1 MLLND
6 IENLINQATQT
17 LQQADEKITQLIQ
30 CDLLEKCDFN
40 KIYNILLLLKEIEFN
55 VKGEN

>member
-6 IENLINQATQT
+6 IENLINQAAQT
-17 LQQADEKITQLIQ
+17 LQQADDKIVQAINTN
-30 CDLLEKCDFN
+30 LLEKCDFN

-55 VKGEN
+55 IKGEN